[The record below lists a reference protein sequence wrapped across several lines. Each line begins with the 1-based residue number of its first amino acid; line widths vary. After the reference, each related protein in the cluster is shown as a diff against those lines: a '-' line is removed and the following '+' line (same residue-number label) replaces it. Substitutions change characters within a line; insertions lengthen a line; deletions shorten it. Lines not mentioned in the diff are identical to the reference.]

1 MSVPSLESLI
11 AQHLPLHGEYRA
23 GNVGCT
29 CGWEAFVKVD
39 PIAHD
44 LDEFK
49 TETFAK
55 HVAEVIRQHHATVVE
70 LPAAHERKTL
80 TTPNGQ
86 PYEVAVWD
94 FPYARVATVVGSAE
108 DGPVIDVDPMYPLNA
123 ADFEALGLALLAA
136 SRLAAD
142 GAEDHQ

>member
-1 MSVPSLESLI
+1 MTVPSLESLI

-55 HVAEVIRQHHATVVE
+55 HVADVIRQQWLTAEYIAAGTEGPDMDWTSEETWATPTDAEEWHRRTQNQGWVE
-70 LPAAHERKTL
+70 RRFVSEW
-80 TTPNGQ
+80 
-86 PYEVAVWD
+86 V
-94 FPYARVATVVGSAE
+94 RV
-108 DGPVIDVDPMYPLNA
+108 
-123 ADFEALGLALLAA
+123 
-136 SRLAAD
+136 AD